1 MLFTNCAMKNI
12 SGFRGDGSTGIKSR
26 LFFNP
31 VIFALITEVG
41 LNFFRFL
48 RSIGLSDERN
58 FVVLSS
64 RYNYA
69 CNEHE
74 LKNARIIINLKK
86 LNLIKHLDL
95 FLNSLV
101 RILPPNTSFIGY
113 FSDEKPGNGFST
125 GYVQRVVSRMFNLM
139 GAHKNHIMNRD
150 EVTEL
155 LEKNGFKTLNMKEMN
170 GLTYFISQNVSMPLL

>member
-1 MLFTNCAMKNI
+1 MENKSDISSDISSGGKNRILFDLSIVVLM
-12 SGFRGDGSTGIKSR
+12 
-26 LFFNP
+26 
-31 VIFALITEVG
+31 TEVG

-48 RSIGLSDERN
+48 RSIGMSDERN
-58 FVVLSS
+58 LVVLSS
-64 RYNYA
+64 RDNYA
-69 CNEHE
+69 CNENE

-113 FSDEKPGNGFST
+113 FTDEKNGKGFNPGYILRFLN
-125 GYVQRVVSRMFNLM
+125 RVFNLL
-139 GAHKNHIMNRD
+139 GSHTNHIMNRD

-155 LEKNGFKTLNMKEMN
+155 LGKNGFKTLNMKEMN
-170 GLTYFISQNVSMPLL
+170 GLTYFVSQNVSMPLL

>member
-1 MLFTNCAMKNI
+1 MENI
-12 SGFRGDGSTGIKSR
+12 SDLRSDVSSGGKNRI
-26 LFFNP
+26 LFDP
-31 VIFALITEVG
+31 SIFALITEVG

-48 RSIGLSDERN
+48 RSIGMSDERN
-58 FVVLSS
+58 LVILSPKA
-64 RYNYA
+64 NYA

-113 FSDEKPGNGFST
+113 FSDEKRGNGNYP
-125 GYVQRVVSRMFNLM
+125 GYIQKFLNKVFNLL
-139 GAHKNHIMNRD
+139 GSHNNHILNRD
-150 EVTEL
+150 EVTVL
-155 LEKNGFKTLNMKEMN
+155 LEKNGFKTLNMKEMS
-170 GLTYFISQNVSMPLL
+170 GLTYFISENVGTPMVFVKQ

>member
-1 MLFTNCAMKNI
+1 MENI
-12 SGFRGDGSTGIKSR
+12 SENRSDVSSGGKNRI
-26 LFFNP
+26 LFDP
-31 VIFALITEVG
+31 AIFGLLTEVG

-48 RSIGLSDERN
+48 RSIGMSDERN
-58 FVVLSS
+58 LVVLSS
-64 RYNYA
+64 RDNYA
-69 CNEHE
+69 CHEYE

-113 FSDEKPGNGFST
+113 FSDEKTRNGFNP
-125 GYVQRVVSRMFNLM
+125 GCIQRFCKRIFNLL
-139 GAHKNHIMNRD
+139 GSERNHLMNRD

>member
-1 MLFTNCAMKNI
+1 MKNI
-12 SGFRGDGSTGIKSR
+12 SDLRNEVRAGGKRRI
-26 LFFNP
+26 LFDP
-31 VIFALITEVG
+31 AIFALITEVG

-48 RSIGLSDERN
+48 RSIGMSDVRN
-58 FVVLSS
+58 LVVLSS
-64 RYNYA
+64 RDNYA
-69 CNEHE
+69 CYANE

-113 FSDEKPGNGFST
+113 FTDEKPGNGFNP
-125 GYVQRVVSRMFNLM
+125 GYIQRFLNRVYNLL
-139 GAHKNHIMNRD
+139 GSHTNHIMNRN

-170 GLTYFISQNVSMPLL
+170 GLTYFVSQNVSMPLL

>member
-1 MLFTNCAMKNI
+1 MKNI
-12 SGFRGDGSTGIKSR
+12 SDLRSDVSSGGKNRI
-26 LFFNP
+26 LFDP
-31 VIFALITEVG
+31 AIFALVTEVG
-41 LNFFRFL
+41 VNFFRFL
-48 RSIGLSDERN
+48 RSIGMSDERN
-58 FVVLSS
+58 LVVLSP
-64 RYNYA
+64 RDNYA
-69 CNEHE
+69 CNELE

-113 FSDEKPGNGFST
+113 FSDKKTGNGFNR
-125 GYVQRVVSRMFNLM
+125 GYIMRFLSRVFNSL
-139 GAHKNHIMNRD
+139 GSHNNHIMNRD

>member
-1 MLFTNCAMKNI
+1 MVMGNI
-12 SGFRGDGSTGIKSR
+12 SVLKSGLNNGKR
-26 LFFNP
+26 KYNLFNP
-31 VIFALITEVG
+31 AILALITEVG

-48 RSIGLSDERN
+48 RSIGMSDEHN
-58 FVVLSS
+58 LVVLSS
-64 RYNYA
+64 KDNYS
-69 CNEHE
+69 CNEQE

-113 FSDEKPGNGFST
+113 FSDENSVSGNGFNP
-125 GYVQRVVSRMFNLM
+125 GNLLRILYRTVNLF
-139 GAHKNHIMNRD
+139 ATRTNHNMNRN
-150 EVTEL
+150 EVKEL

-170 GLTYFISQNVSMPLL
+170 GLTYFISQNVRIPL